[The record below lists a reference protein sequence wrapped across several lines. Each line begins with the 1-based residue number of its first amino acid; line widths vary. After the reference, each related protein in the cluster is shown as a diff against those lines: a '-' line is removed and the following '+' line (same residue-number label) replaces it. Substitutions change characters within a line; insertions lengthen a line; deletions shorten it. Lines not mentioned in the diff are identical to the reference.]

1 MKRILVVLMA
11 LALLAVLIPPA
22 ALADEAVTLL
32 VWEAEGDTGDLE
44 FVRQA
49 AAKYSE
55 MHPNITFEFNS
66 VAHTDAVQKLEL
78 DGPAMVGADL
88 FAAPHDKLGQMVVGE
103 LALPNPY
110 VDDLAADFLAPAV
123 NAVTYNGVSYGY
135 PLAIETYALFYN
147 KDLISEPPTTWE
159 EILAYC
165 DEYNDPAADKFGI
178 VWEVNAPYYNYLFLS
193 AYGADLFGP
202 EGLDKAAH
210 NVNTPE
216 AIQGMTYF
224 ASLRE
229 ALLPVD
235 GDDLNGDFCTALFRD
250 SRTAAMYITGPWNI
264 SNFAN
269 AGMNFGI
276 TTLPALPDR
285 DTPPTSFSGVRAMFV
300 SAFSLHPEEAQEFA
314 RFLTSKE
321 MLELRYEITGN
332 IPPRN
337 DIVIENEY
345 SAGILAQAAYAKPMP
360 SIPAMDGYWTTMGAA
375 FRNIWNG
382 AEIEAELN
390 AAAEFIEAIP

>member
-1 MKRILVVLMA
+1 MA
-11 LALLAVLIPPA
+11 LAMLLP
-22 ALADEAVTLL
+22 ALALASGEPVTLL

-49 AAKYSE
+49 AAKYTELNPHIS
-55 MHPNITFEFNS
+55 FEFNS

-110 VDDLAADFLAPAV
+110 ADELQADFLDAAV
-123 NAVTYNGVSYGY
+123 TAVTYDGVSYGY

-147 KDLISEPPTTWE
+147 KDLIAEPLATWE
-159 EILAYC
+159 EIIAFC
-165 DEYNDPAADKFGI
+165 AEYNDPAADKFGI

-210 NVNTPE
+210 SVNTPE
-216 AIQGMTYF
+216 AIKGMEYF
-224 ASLRE
+224 ASLRD
-229 ALLPVD
+229 ALLPVN

-250 SRTAAMYITGPWNI
+250 SRTAALYITGPWNI
-264 SNFAN
+264 GNFLN

-276 TTLPALPDR
+276 TTLPELPDTG
-285 DTPPTSFSGVRAMFV
+285 TPPTSFSGVRAMFV
-300 SAFSLHPEEAQEFA
+300 SAFSEYPEEAQAFA

-332 IPPRN
+332 IPPRK
-337 DIVIENEY
+337 DIVIDNEY

-360 SIPAMDGYWTTMGAA
+360 SIPAMDGYWTTMGSA

-382 AEIEAELN
+382 ADIASELN
-390 AAAEFIEAIP
+390 AAAEYIEAIP